1 MTKNNEIQNKKILLS
16 HGSGGEAM
24 RSLIKELFLG
34 KFGNPVLNEL
44 ADSAVLQSTG
54 NKRFCFTT
62 DSYVVNPLFFPGGDI
77 GTLAINGTVNDLAVM
92 GAKPLY
98 ISCSFI
104 IEEGLS
110 WETLDKIT
118 DSMAKAS
125 KKAKVQIVTGDTKV
139 VEKGSADKIFINT
152 SGVGILQKNIFL
164 SKNNIK
170 TGDKIIINGEIGAH
184 GLAVMS
190 IREKFKTDIK
200 SDCAPLW
207 DLIEGMLSVGG
218 IKFMRDPTRGGI
230 ASVFCEIAENGMF
243 GIKIIEEFLSIPDN
257 VSSFSEILGL
267 DPLYIANEGKLI
279 AVVSK
284 NKASSILASMKKHP
298 LGKKAS
304 IIGEITKNNKGKVVL
319 ETIIGGFRII
329 DRLIGEQL
337 PRIC

>member
-1 MTKNNEIQNKKILLS
+1 MTKNNEIHNKKILLS
-16 HGSGGEAM
+16 HGSGGKAM
-24 RSLIKELFLG
+24 SSLIRELFLK
-34 KFGNPVLNEL
+34 KFGNPILNEL
-44 ADSAVLQSTG
+44 TDSAVLKSTG

-77 GTLAINGTVNDLAVM
+77 GTLAVNGTVNDLAVM

-104 IEEGLS
+104 IEEGLD
-110 WETLDKIT
+110 WNTLDEIT
-118 DSMAKAS
+118 TSMEKAS
-125 KKAKVQIVTGDTKV
+125 KKANVQIVTGDTKV
-139 VEKGSADKIFINT
+139 VEKRNADKLFINT
-152 SGVGILQKNIFL
+152 SGIGILQKSINL

-170 TGDKIIINGEIGAH
+170 TGDKILINGEIGVH

-190 IREKFKTDIK
+190 RRAGLKTDKK
-200 SDCAPLW
+200 SDCSPLW
-207 DLIEGMLSVGG
+207 SLIEGMLSIGG
-218 IKFMRDPTRGGI
+218 IKFMRDPTRGGVATI
-230 ASVFCEIAENGMF
+230 LCEIVENGNF
-243 GIKIIEEFLSIPDN
+243 GIKIVEESLPVPDN
-257 VSSFSEILGL
+257 VRSFSEILGL

-284 NKASSILASMKKHP
+284 NKASSILANMKKHP

-304 IIGEITKNNKGKVVL
+304 IIGEITEDNKGKVVL

-329 DRLIGEQL
+329 DRLVGEQL